1 MENIGS
7 PPGKEI
13 TFINFDVD
21 WQQEAVVQ
29 GAAAVY
35 VSNVSRLY
43 ENIKS
48 NKRWTK
54 ENNSENMLNN
64 LAPVELDFH
73 AK

>member
-35 VSNVSRLY
+35 VSHVSRLY
-43 ENIKS
+43 ENIIS
-48 NKRWTK
+48 NKRW
-54 ENNSENMLNN
+54 NLSEQKKITQRI
-64 LAPVELDFH
+64 F
-73 AK
+73 

>member
-35 VSNVSRLY
+35 VSHVSRLY
-43 ENIKS
+43 ENINF
-48 NKRWTK
+48 NKRW
-54 ENNSENMLNN
+54 NLSEQ
-64 LAPVELDFH
+64 
-73 AK
+73 KKITRRIC